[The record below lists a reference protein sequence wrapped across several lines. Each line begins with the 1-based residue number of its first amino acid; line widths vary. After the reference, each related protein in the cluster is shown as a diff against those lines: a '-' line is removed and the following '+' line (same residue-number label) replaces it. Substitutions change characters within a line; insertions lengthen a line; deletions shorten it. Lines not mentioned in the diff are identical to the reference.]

1 MQCQIIS
8 NQELQT
14 KIVETQD
21 ITEWQERE
29 KCLRKQNQAL
39 MQLAKSKIFQQSDL
53 HTAVKEITEEAA
65 KALDVERVSVWLYD
79 LEYTKL
85 ECIDLYVRSTKHHSS
100 GEILEK
106 SNYPA
111 YFQALEEEC
120 IIASHNP
127 FNNKR
132 TQEIS
137 ESYLTVLNIKSILNS
152 PIILRDHLV
161 GVLCHEH
168 LGTERKWTLEEE
180 NFAVLM
186 ADFVKL
192 AIEATE
198 RNIKQ
203 EVLAQREER
212 FRAIFEHSSM
222 GIVIVDIGGRIVDTN
237 PLLEQILGYSQEE
250 LYGKNLMDYLNDQEK
265 KLDFG
270 QKLVSEIFSQKT
282 NSAESNATSQYQK
295 SVTKYTLKTEKV
307 FLHKNG
313 QVVWTYLN
321 ISLMKNKNG
330 EAEFFLVMIEDISER
345 KKTELKLNNSKKEAE
360 TGNQAKSEF
369 LATMSHELRTPL
381 NTIMGLAQLLLEENV
396 GNLNNKQKEYVSYIY
411 ANGEEL
417 LTLINDILDL
427 SQMEVGK
434 EQLLLLP
441 LHVHQLCDAVIATV
455 RDRALEK
462 GLALTTEI
470 DKSVDILIGDER
482 RVKQMLLNLL
492 TNAIKFTSAGKVS
505 LEVKKV
511 SEGILFTIADTGIGI
526 DPSQFKFLFQP
537 FKQLDSQLNR
547 QYEGT
552 GLGLALTRKLAR
564 LHGGDVTVESALGEG
579 SRFILFLP
587 NQLPQGELRTREQ
600 DETLKV
606 NSSSSLALTSTA
618 KRILLIENE
627 EHTGTLLQDYL
638 HIIGYHVERKEDSK
652 DLLRWVQSRQPDL
665 IFLNMEFLENLLGE
679 NWLNNLRQQPDLE
692 DVPVVIMMPISTV
705 REQKNIINQ
714 QEAQV
719 KQFGVIEYISKPI
732 GIVQL
737 ESILVKYLH

>member
-29 KCLRKQNQAL
+29 NCLRKQNQAL

-85 ECIDLYVRSTKHHSS
+85 ECIDLYVRSTKHHSF
-100 GEILEK
+100 GGILEK

-127 FNNKR
+127 SNDKR
-132 TQEIS
+132 TQELS
-137 ESYLTVLNIKSILNS
+137 EFYLTVLNIKSILNL
-152 PIILRDHLV
+152 PILLRDNLV

-180 NFAVLM
+180 NFAVFM

-198 RNIKQ
+198 RNIKH

-222 GIVIVDIGGRIVDTN
+222 GIVIVDIAGRIVDTN

-282 NSAESNATSQYQK
+282 DSAESNATSQYQK

-307 FLHKNG
+307 FLHKNC

-427 SQMEVGK
+427 SQMEADK

-441 LHVHQLCDAVIATV
+441 LHVQQLCDAVIATV

-511 SEGILFTIADTGIGI
+511 FEGILFTIADTGIGI
-526 DPSQFKFLFQP
+526 DPSKFKFLFQP

-587 NQLPQGELRTREQ
+587 NQLPQGELRTREKG
-600 DETLKV
+600 ETLEV

-627 EHTGTLLQDYL
+627 EHTGKLLQDYL
-638 HIIGYHVERKEDSK
+638 HIIGYHVERKKDSK

-665 IFLNMEFLENLLGE
+665 IFLNIGFLENLLGE

-692 DVPVVIMMPISTV
+692 DVPVVIMMPINTV

-719 KQFGVIEYISKPI
+719 KQSGVIEYINKPI
-732 GIVQL
+732 GIIQL